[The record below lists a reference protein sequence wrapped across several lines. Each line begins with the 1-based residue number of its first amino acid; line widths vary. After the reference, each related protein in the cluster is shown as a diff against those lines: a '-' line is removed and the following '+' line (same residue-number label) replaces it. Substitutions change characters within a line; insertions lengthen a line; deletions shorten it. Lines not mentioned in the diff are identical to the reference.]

1 MYDTTITIRT
11 NKATKKE
18 AKEIFAEMGLDISTA
33 INMFLKK
40 AVKERA
46 VPFRV
51 SLDEPNEETK
61 AVIREAMEHPETL
74 EGPYTTIEEMLEALH
89 A

>member
-11 NKATKKE
+11 NKATKRA

-40 AVKERA
+40 SVKEKA

-51 SLDEPNEETK
+51 SLEEPNEETK

-74 EGPYTTIEEMLEALH
+74 EGPYTTKEELFKALY

>member
-11 NKATKKE
+11 NKKVKNA
-18 AKEIFAEMGLDISTA
+18 AKEIFNEMGLDISTA

-40 AVKERA
+40 SVKEEA
-46 VPFRV
+46 IPFRV
-51 SLDEPNEETK
+51 SLHEPNTETK
-61 AVIREAMEHPETL
+61 KAIREAMKRPETL
-74 EGPYTTIEEMLEALH
+74 EGPFDTVEDMLRSLH

>member
-11 NKATKKE
+11 NKATKCA
-18 AKEIFAEMGLDISTA
+18 AKEIFAEMGLDVSTA

-40 AVKERA
+40 SVKERA

-51 SLDEPNEETK
+51 SLNEPNEETR

-74 EGPYTTIEEMLEALH
+74 EGPYTTKKELFEALY